1 MGGNL
6 SRSTVFALGIMPYI
20 SASIF
25 AQIAGAVIPS
35 VEKMQKDEE
44 GRKKITQYTR
54 YATVGLAMVQACFG
68 GIPRIEVNPIEIDRG
83 GLSFMV
89 DTVESLRQRWPSAT
103 LLLLVGDDVVSTLPR
118 WRDVTRLLAVV
129 QLVVLHRANRGHDVA
144 GLTVPLESIGAST
157 ARRLATRR
165 VDMSSTEIR
174 ARVRDGRSIRGF
186 VPDSVATY
194 IATTGLYLENSRE
207 SSTTEGPARA

>member
-1 MGGNL
+1 MRIGILGGSFDPPHVGHL
-6 SRSTVFALGIMPYI
+6 LVAQDALDELALDRLVIVP
-20 SASIF
+20 A
-25 AQIAGAVIPS
+25 AQQPLKGGDQTPAAN
-35 VEKMQKDEE
+35 
-44 GRKKITQYTR
+44 R
-54 YATVGLAMVQACFG
+54 LAMVQACFG
-68 GIPRIEVNPIEIDRG
+68 GIPRIEVDPIEIDRG

-89 DTVESLRQRWPSAT
+89 DTVESLRRRWPSAT
-103 LLLLVGDDVVSTLPR
+103 LHLLVGDDVVSTLPR
-118 WRDVTRLLAVV
+118 WRDVTRLFAMV